1 MPVTYEEFADS
12 RLGALLR
19 YAVMLTGDQHTAQDL
34 VQETMVRVQLNWRR
48 VAASDSPDGYVRKML
63 TNQFIDLRRGS
74 WLRRVLLRAEPDPVR
89 AVLFDHADETA
100 ERDRVW
106 GMLAR
111 LPRRQRA
118 ARHEALTPAV
128 GPVRAGIEVASVR
141 ARRRRMIRRADTVM
155 IIHVPA
161 ARTRAYLVSLP
172 RDGEVKLPGGA
183 RSKLSETLLAG
194 GPELTEKAVSELT
207 GVTFDATV
215 TVDFRA
221 LRAVK

>member
-48 VAASDSPDGYVRKML
+48 VVTSDSPDGYVRKML

-89 AVLFDHADETA
+89 AVPFDHADDTA

-106 GMLAR
+106 GMLAK

-118 ARHEALTPAV
+118 ALVLRYYEDLPDAEIAEALGCAV
-128 GPVRAGIEVASVR
+128 GTVRSSISR
-141 ARRRRMIRRADTVM
+141 ALATLRADLVE
-155 IIHVPA
+155 
-161 ARTRAYLVSLP
+161 AR
-172 RDGEVKLPGGA
+172 
-183 RSKLSETLLAG
+183 
-194 GPELTEKAVSELT
+194 
-207 GVTFDATV
+207 
-215 TVDFRA
+215 
-221 LRAVK
+221 